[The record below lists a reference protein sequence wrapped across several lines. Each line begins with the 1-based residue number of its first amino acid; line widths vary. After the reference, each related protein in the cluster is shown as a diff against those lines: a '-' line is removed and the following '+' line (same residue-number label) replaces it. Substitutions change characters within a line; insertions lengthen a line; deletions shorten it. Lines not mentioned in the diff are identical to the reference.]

1 VESKKK
7 LIKEQL
13 AFLEHDLRKHG
24 ITEYD
29 TRMANTGHMIV
40 SFLVNGIPRALTIA
54 GSVDRNARLR
64 NRTML
69 RGILEG
75 RR

>member
-1 VESKKK
+1 MESKAK

-13 AFLEHDLRKHG
+13 AFLGVEFDKAG
-24 ITEYD
+24 ITYEA
-29 TRMANTGHMIV
+29 RKVNTGHVIL
-40 SFLVNGIPRALTIA
+40 SFTVNGIPRALTIA